1 MKQIFLKAA
10 FVLAAVT
17 VIGLT
22 AWRVTSPG
30 YSTTAVSKVSSR

>member
-1 MKQIFLKAA
+1 
-10 FVLAAVT
+10 VT

-30 YSTTAVSKVSSR
+30 YQTSGVSEVSRR